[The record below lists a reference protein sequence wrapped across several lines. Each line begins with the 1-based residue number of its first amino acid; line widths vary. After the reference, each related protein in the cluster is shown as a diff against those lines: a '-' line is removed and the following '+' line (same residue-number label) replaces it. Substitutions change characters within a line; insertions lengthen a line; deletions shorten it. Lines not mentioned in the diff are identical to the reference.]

1 MSLHRFYLP
10 PDQCQS
16 GELLLEGPEAHH
28 AAGVLRLTRG
38 QRVTVLDGA
47 GAEFLCEIL
56 DVSRKSVRLKVAQKH
71 SAPPPACDITLLQGV
86 PKGKLFESII
96 QKAAELGAR
105 RIVPLLSERAV
116 PDFDSEEALRK
127 TVKWQAVAI
136 EAIKQCG
143 SAWLPR
149 VEQPLK
155 PQEFLAKKES
165 FELPLIASLQ
175 PGSRH
180 PREYFRQFRTQHN
193 RLPHSATIWIGP
205 EGDFSPAEVQL
216 VQSSGALPITLGKLI
231 LRTETAA
238 IYCLSILNYEL
249 DWQATE
255 SR

>member
-1 MSLHRFYLP
+1 VSLHRFYLP
-10 PDQCQS
+10 PEHCH
-16 GELLLEGPEAHH
+16 GEELRLEGPEAHH
-28 AAGVLRLTRG
+28 AYGVLRLSQG
-38 QRVTVLDGA
+38 QRITVLDGA
-47 GAEFLCEIL
+47 GGELLCEIL

-96 QKAAELGAR
+96 QKATELGAR

-116 PDFDSEEALRK
+116 PDFDSKEAVRK
-127 TVKWQAVAI
+127 GSKWQAVAI

-143 SAWLPR
+143 SAWLPK
-149 VEQPLK
+149 VEQPQK
-155 PQEFLAKKES
+155 PQEFLARKEL

-180 PREYFRQFRTQHN
+180 PRDYFRQFCAQNN
-193 RLPHSATIWIGP
+193 RPPRSACLWIGP

-216 VQSSGALPITLGKLI
+216 VQSAGALPITLGKLI

-238 IYCLSILNYEL
+238 VYCLSMLNYEL
-249 DWQATE
+249 DWQA
-255 SR
+255 S